1 MNAGQIKEILAT
13 YRKYGWNLHRVLLTD
28 KLREKLSTSVA
39 VIFGETEIAAAEIDA
54 AWFTRDSGKDRIA
67 WELRHLNPTPFALF
81 ESVEKERSEK
91 ECEEI
96 KAEMEIRLANLIAKR
111 NN

>member
-1 MNAGQIKEILAT
+1 MNAGQVKEVLTT

-28 KLREKLSTSVA
+28 TLRKKLSESTKDLFADSDIVSA
-39 VIFGETEIAAAEIDA
+39 VVDA
-54 AWFTRDSGKDRIA
+54 AWFTRDSGKDRTA
-67 WELRHLNPTPFALF
+67 WELRHLDTTPFALF
-81 ESVEKERSEK
+81 ESVEKDMSEE

-96 KAEMEIRLANLIAKR
+96 KAEMEMRLANLITKR